1 MGFPCGS
8 MSLPNSI
15 SFILL
20 IGLLRYAKLM
30 VRVILKRLSSEVVS
44 ADEEF
49 DMYSSGF
56 HEFPDF
62 WPSPSLVPATAS
74 VQAGARKRLP
84 VVEYGDFARRLN
96 LCEDEG
102 AALCAICL
110 QEIGRRH
117 EIREPTK
124 CCHAFHRECLDGWVD
139 EGHDTCPLCRTALFE
154 SEESEICG
162 QQRGIQTFLAIIRP
176 NGSGMRPSIRYEI
189 R

>member
-1 MGFPCGS
+1 